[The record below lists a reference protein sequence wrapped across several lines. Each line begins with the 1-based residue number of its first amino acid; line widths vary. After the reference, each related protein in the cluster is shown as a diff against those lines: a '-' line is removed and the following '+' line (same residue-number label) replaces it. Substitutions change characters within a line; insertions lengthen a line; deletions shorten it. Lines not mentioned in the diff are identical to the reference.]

1 MNKLSNFSWT
11 QIIRLGLVQMSI
23 GGIVVLTTST
33 LNRIMVVELL
43 MPALLPGVL
52 VAIHY
57 AVQIIRPRMGFGSD
71 KSGRCTPWIISGM
84 AILCI
89 GGITSTLATVL
100 MFSSPTLGVLLA
112 LFGFLAIG
120 IGVSASG
127 TALLTLLAKRVNNER
142 RASAATVVWLMM
154 IAGFAITAAISGQFL
169 DPFSYERLIFI
180 SSTIAFISF
189 FLTVIALW
197 RVEDENSA
205 IQNEKLTNKKPE
217 VTKNL
222 DKENFFRCLRNI
234 WEEESAKRFT
244 IFIFMSMLAFSMQD
258 LILEPFAGTVFG
270 MTPGQTTTL
279 SGIQHSGVLVGMIL
293 VAILTN
299 GYFFRKTF
307 GSLKSWIVGGC
318 LFSAMSLLGLMF
330 GGFNGKGWLIE
341 LNVFILGVA
350 NGSFSIAAIA
360 TMMQLAKEGKS
371 KTEGTRIGLW
381 GASQAI
387 AFGAG
392 GFLGAVSSDIAR
404 SFVNDN
410 GVAYGI
416 VFFVE
421 SILFLLAAKIAK
433 NIRIKNNIQN
443 DAVKNSNL
451 IISSSGSTS

>member
-205 IQNEKLTNKKPE
+205 IQ
-217 VTKNL
+217 
-222 DKENFFRCLRNI
+222 
-234 WEEESAKRFT
+234 S
-244 IFIFMSMLAFSMQD
+244 
-258 LILEPFAGTVFG
+258 
-270 MTPGQTTTL
+270 TL
-279 SGIQHSGVLVGMIL
+279 L
-293 VAILTN
+293 VATAELTL
-299 GYFFRKTF
+299 FF
-307 GSLKSWIVGGC
+307 LP
-318 LFSAMSLLGLMF
+318 
-330 GGFNGKGWLIE
+330 
-341 LNVFILGVA
+341 
-350 NGSFSIAAIA
+350 
-360 TMMQLAKEGKS
+360 
-371 KTEGTRIGLW
+371 
-381 GASQAI
+381 
-387 AFGAG
+387 
-392 GFLGAVSSDIAR
+392 
-404 SFVNDN
+404 
-410 GVAYGI
+410 
-416 VFFVE
+416 
-421 SILFLLAAKIAK
+421 
-433 NIRIKNNIQN
+433 
-443 DAVKNSNL
+443 
-451 IISSSGSTS
+451 